1 MKLGLKIIDRYIIKK
16 FIGTYF
22 FAILLIICIVII
34 FDISEKIDD
43 FVSKKAP
50 LDKIIFDYYL
60 NFIPFFL
67 NAFSSLFVF
76 IAVIFFTSKM
86 AYNTEIIAILS
97 NGTGFLRL
105 LYPYF
110 ISAAIIFTFSLTL
123 NHFIIPQANKVRLA
137 FEDQYINRPYRRQS
151 LNLHL
156 QVAPGQY
163 LYLSN
168 FSHYNN
174 RAENFSLERFDNNRL
189 HSKLV
194 SEYANWDTLTRS
206 WKLQNYFIRDIH
218 DSSETIIAG
227 TQLDTIVN
235 FSAEELRQRDS
246 KIMSMNYFEL
256 SAHIAEQKMRGVKS
270 TAALLEQYNRTSMP
284 FSVFILTLI
293 GVSLSSRKVRG
304 GIGLQ
309 IGIGIAL
316 SFTYILL
323 LRFSEVFIQVG
334 LATPATA
341 AWLPNLLFF
350 VIAILLYRTA
360 PK

>member
-1 MKLGLKIIDRYIIKK
+1 MKLGLKTIDRYIIRK

-97 NGTGFLRL
+97 NGTGFLRML
-105 LYPYF
+105 FPYF
-110 ISAAIIFTFSLTL
+110 ISASIIFTFSLTL

-137 FEDQYINRPYRRQS
+137 FEDQYINKPYRKQS

-156 QVAPGQY
+156 QVEPGIY
-163 LYLSN
+163 LYISN
-168 FSHYNN
+168 FFHYNN
-174 RAENFSLERFDNNRL
+174 RAENFSLERFEKNRL
-189 HSKLV
+189 QSKLV
-194 SEYANWDTLTRS
+194 SEHATWDTTSGKWNLH
-206 WKLQNYFIRDIH
+206 NCFIRDIQ
-218 DSSETIIAG
+218 DSAEIISAHQ
-227 TQLDTIVN
+227 QLDTMVN

-246 KIMSMNYFEL
+246 KIMAMNYFEL
-256 SAHIAEQKMRGVKS
+256 SQFIKEQKMRGVKS
-270 TAALLEQYNRTSMP
+270 TAAVLEQYNRTSIP

-309 IGIGIAL
+309 IGAGIAL

-334 LATPATA
+334 LATPPTA
-341 AWLPNLLFF
+341 AWLPNLLFLI
-350 VIAILLYRTA
+350 IAIMLYRTA

>member
-1 MKLGLKIIDRYIIKK
+1 
-16 FIGTYF
+16 
-22 FAILLIICIVII
+22 VII

-50 LDKIIFDYYL
+50 LDKIIFEYYL

-86 AYNTEIIAILS
+86 AYNTEIVAILS
-97 NGTGFLRL
+97 NGTGFLRIL
-105 LYPYF
+105 FPYF
-110 ISAAIIFTFSLTL
+110 VSAAIIFLFSLTL

-137 FEDQYINRPYRRQS
+137 FEDQYINKPYRKQS

-156 QVAPGQY
+156 QVEPGQY
-163 LYLSN
+163 MYLSN
-168 FSHYNN
+168 FFHYND
-174 RAENFSLERFDNNRL
+174 RAENFSLERFEKNRL
-189 HSKLV
+189 KSKLV
-194 SEYANWDTLTRS
+194 SEYAIWDTVSRKWRLY
-206 WKLQNYFIRDIH
+206 NYFIRDLQ
-218 DSSETIIAG
+218 DTGEIITAG
-227 TQLDTIVN
+227 TQLDTLVN

-246 KIMSMNYFEL
+246 KIMAMNYFEL
-256 SAHIAEQKMRGVKS
+256 SRHIDEQKMRGVKS
-270 TAALLEQYNRTSMP
+270 HAAVLEQYNRTSIP

-309 IGIGIAL
+309 IGAGIAL
-316 SFTYILL
+316 SFIYILL

-334 LATPATA
+334 VATPPTA
-341 AWLPNLLFF
+341 AWLPNLLFL
-350 VIAILLYRTA
+350 VIALLLYRTA